1 MRLPRSSD
9 ASVGEDHE
17 AGDSLE
23 GADVPGGEAR
33 LVDPRGGRDEEI
45 HGGYHLAPTAEL
57 GQETPVQLLVLTDS
71 MIDPGGTGPVTTP
84 RREFLKLVAGAA
96 GVVAFGTT
104 PRALAATERLRADAG
119 GAHPRALRILIL
131 GGTGFIGPHQ
141 VRYARER
148 GHELTLFNRGR
159 TNPHLF
165 PGVEKLRGDRNGDLA
180 ALEGRRWDVVI
191 DNSASNHHWV
201 RMSAGLLRDAVE
213 RYIYVS
219 SLSAYSDMSRIGI
232 DVDAPTFTYETAGVS
247 PDAEELPY
255 GLRKALSEREARAA
269 LGERATVV
277 RPGLIVGPRDPTDRF
292 TYWPVRIHRGGEV
305 LAPGT
310 PGDPSQIVDAR
321 DLAGWMIRLAE
332 NDTAGTF
339 NAVQPPRPFA
349 QLLYGIRAITTE
361 PTTFTWVDADFL
373 AEMEVRPW
381 ADMPVWVPPEGD
393 TAGFARFDVHRA
405 VEAGLTFRPL
415 AETAR
420 DTLEWHFTRPSEE
433 REALR
438 AGLGPEREAEV
449 LAAWHERTS
458 GS

>member
-1 MRLPRSSD
+1 M
-9 ASVGEDHE
+9 
-17 AGDSLE
+17 
-23 GADVPGGEAR
+23 
-33 LVDPRGGRDEEI
+33 
-45 HGGYHLAPTAEL
+45 
-57 GQETPVQLLVLTDS
+57 
-71 MIDPGGTGPVTTP
+71 TTL
-84 RREFLKLVAGAA
+84 RREFLKLVAGAGGA
-96 GVVAFGTT
+96 LSLGAALPGL
-104 PRALAATERLRADAG
+104 LAAEFSRVQPAG
-119 GAHPRALRILIL
+119 GTRSRALRILIL

-141 VRYARER
+141 VRCARVR

-165 PGVEKLRGDRNGDLA
+165 PGVEKLRGDRNGDLG

-232 DVDAPTFTYETAGVS
+232 DVDAPTFTYETAGAS
-247 PDAEELPY
+247 PETDAAELPY

-277 RPGLIVGPRDPTDRF
+277 RPGLIVGPRDPTERF

-310 PGDPSQIVDAR
+310 PKDPSQIVDAR
-321 DLAGWMIRLAE
+321 DLAAWMIRLAE
-332 NDTAGTF
+332 DDTAGTF

-349 QLLYGIRAITTE
+349 ELLYGIRAVTTE

-381 ADMPVWVPPEGD
+381 ADLPVWVPPEGD